1 MGWKQSKEDAASRGG
16 FVSLKEDGE
25 TVDFVALTEPEP
37 VEKEGFKKGDKRNIY
52 RILVATA
59 PLKVSSRVQSLDLSI
74 FSFNSYA
81 GQIGEGHESKAII
94 RMTRH
99 GKKNSLDTAY
109 TFKVVKKLSPKLV
122 KLAKKISKEIANVP
136 F

>member
-16 FVSLKEDGE
+16 FIGLKEDGE

-37 VEKEGFKKGDKRNIY
+37 TEKEGFKKGTVRNVY
-52 RILVATA
+52 RVLAVTA
-59 PLKVSSRVQSLDLSI
+59 PLKPSSRVQSLDLSI
-74 FSFNSYA
+74 FAFNAYA
-81 GQIGEGHESKAII
+81 AQVGEGHECREIV

-99 GKKNSLDTAY
+99 GAKGDLDTTY
-109 TFKVVKKLSPKLV
+109 SFDTVKKLTPKQV
-122 KLAKKISKEIANVP
+122 KTAKAILKEIADVP